1 MTVTRHPMWIDGE
14 PVETARW
21 MPVYDP
27 ATEELVA
34 EVPAGEPAHAHAAV
48 AAARRAFDDGP
59 WPRMSPRQRAEILHR
74 IGSALE
80 EHAEELGHLECRTSG
95 ATIRRT
101 LFGDVPM
108 AARYFH
114 DVAELAQTFEW
125 EIEMPPSNS
134 VDANVRRIVREPV
147 GVCVGITPFNGPIAL
162 GAWKAGAAIAM
173 GNTVVIKPSPLT
185 PATTVEMARIAS
197 DCGLPPGVFN
207 VVVGPGADLGE
218 TLVGHR
224 DVDHVAFT
232 GSTSTGRR
240 VMELAASTI
249 KHVILELGGKC
260 PAVILADADLPTALD
275 ALTVGA
281 FFHSGQACI
290 ASSRILV
297 PRAMEDEVV
306 DGLVERARSLTVGDP
321 MDWSSDLGPLISAAQ
336 LERVANHVA
345 GAVSD
350 GAGVACGGGRVRD
363 LPRGHYFEPTV
374 LRDVDNNMRVAREEV
389 FGPVTC
395 VIAYDDE
402 DEAVRIAN
410 DTPYGLAAAVWSED
424 VERAAA
430 MAGRIRSGTVWLNE
444 WLLLSDAP
452 FGGYKQS
459 GLGREGGHHGL
470 SGYTELKHVYRSLA
484 RDRASRVWYRIV
496 LPEQRDADVTLTP

>member
-1 MTVTRHPMWIDGE
+1 MWIDGQ
-14 PVETARW
+14 PVTAAGW
-21 MPVYDP
+21 MPVSNP
-27 ATEELVA
+27 ATGEVAA
-34 EVPAGEPAHAHAAV
+34 EVPAGDPSHAEAAV
-48 AAARRAFDDGP
+48 AAARRAFDEGP
-59 WPRMSPRQRAEILHR
+59 WPRMTPRERAEVLHR

-80 EHAEELGHLECRTSG
+80 EHAEALGHLECRTSG

-114 DVAELAQTFEW
+114 DVAELAQTFAW
-125 EIEMPPSNS
+125 AIELP
-134 VDANVRRIVREPV
+134 DAGSIDPNVRRVLREPV

-173 GNTVVIKPSPLT
+173 GNTVVLKPSPLT

-197 DCGLPPGVFN
+197 ECGLPPGVFN
-207 VVVGPGADLGE
+207 VVTGPHPDLGE
-218 TLVGHR
+218 TLVSHP

-232 GSTSTGRR
+232 GSTATGRR
-240 VMELAASTI
+240 IMELAASTI

-260 PAVILADADLPTALD
+260 PAIILRDADLPTALD

-297 PRAMEDEVV
+297 PRSMQDEVV
-306 DGLVERARSLTVGDP
+306 AGLVQRAHSLTVGDP
-321 MDWSSDLGPLISAAQ
+321 MDWSSDLGPLITAVQ
-336 LERVANHVA
+336 LERVAAHVA
-345 GAVSD
+345 GAQAD
-350 GAGVACGGGRVRD
+350 GARVACGGGRVAA
-363 LPRGHYFEPTV
+363 LEHGHYFQPTV
-374 LRDVDNNMRVAREEV
+374 LSDVSNDMRVAREEV

-402 DEAVRIAN
+402 DEAVRVAN
-410 DTPYGLAAAVWSED
+410 DTPYGLAAAVWSQD
-424 VERAAA
+424 VDRAADIA
-430 MAGRIRSGTVWLNE
+430 ARLRSGTIWLNE

-459 GLGREGGHHGL
+459 GLGREGGHYGL
-470 SGYTELKHVYRSLA
+470 AEYTELKHVYRSLA
-484 RDRASRVWYRIV
+484 ADRASRVWYRIV
-496 LPEQRDADVTLTP
+496 LPQQSTEG

>member
-1 MTVTRHPMWIDGE
+1 MWIDGR
-14 PVETARW
+14 PVEAAGW

-27 ATEELVA
+27 SSEEVVA
-34 EVPAGEPAHAHAAV
+34 EVPAGGPADANDAV
-48 AAARRAFDDGP
+48 AVARRAFDDGP
-59 WPRMSPRQRAEILHR
+59 WPRMSLAERAEILHR
-74 IGSALE
+74 IGAALE
-80 EHAEELGHLECRTSG
+80 EHSEELGHLECRTSG

-125 EIEMPPSNS
+125 QVEMPPSNS
-134 VDANVRRIVREPV
+134 IDPNVRRVLREPV
-147 GVCVGITPFNGPIAL
+147 GVCAGITPFNGPIAL

-173 GNTVVIKPSPLT
+173 GNTVVLKPSPLT

-207 VVVGPGADLGE
+207 VVTGPGADVGE
-218 TLVGHR
+218 TLVGHG

-232 GSTSTGRR
+232 GSTATGRR
-240 VMELAASTI
+240 IMEMAASGI

-260 PAVILADADLPTALD
+260 PAVILEDADLPTALD

-290 ASSRILV
+290 AASRVLV
-297 PRAMEDEVV
+297 PRRMQGDVV
-306 DGLVERARSLTVGDP
+306 DGLVQRARSLTVGDP
-321 MDWSSDLGPLISAAQ
+321 MDWASDLGPLITAAQ
-336 LERVANHVA
+336 LQRVSDHVA
-345 GAVSD
+345 GAVRD
-350 GAGVACGGGRVRD
+350 GARVACGGVRTPH
-363 LPRGHYFEPTV
+363 LPRGHYFDPTV
-374 LRDVDNNMRVAREEV
+374 LRDVDNSMRVARDEV

-402 DEAVRIAN
+402 EEAVRIAN
-410 DTPYGLAAAVWSED
+410 DTPYGLAAAVWSQD
-424 VERAAA
+424 IERAAEI
-430 MAGRIRSGTVWLNE
+430 AGRIRSGTVWLNE

-459 GLGREGGHHGL
+459 GLGREGGHYGL
-470 SGYTELKHVYRSLA
+470 AEYTELKHVYRSLA
-484 RDRASRVWYRIV
+484 PDRASRVWYRIV
-496 LPEQRDADVTLTP
+496 LPEQHGGDVTLTP